1 MGVVRRLG
9 VVALVVLAACSG
21 GGADDDDDGASLGNT
36 LAPVPPTTPAPPA
49 VSPEGTGVVVV
60 GGSSSSFAVTA
71 CRLAPVSPTPDPAP
85 PLVIVTGAGS
95 TASGV
100 PFVVEVN
107 RFVTGTD
114 VKTFTDTI
122 SYSDTARILQAQRIE
137 VSGRV
142 RDLRQPDAATS
153 LIRTRADGLSAV
165 GIAGPPGSKADADGT
180 VGFAIDATCKAEPT
194 G

>member
-21 GGADDDDDGASLGNT
+21 GGADDDDGASLGNT
-36 LAPVPPTTPAPPA
+36 VAPVPPTTPAPPA

-71 CRLAPVSPTPDPAP
+71 CRLAPVSPTPAPPP
-85 PLVIVTGAGS
+85 PLVIVTGSGS

-142 RDLRQPDAATS
+142 RDLREPDAATS

-165 GIAGPPGSKADADGT
+165 GIAGPPGSTADADGT